1 MKSIRTYIP
10 NTITCLNLLSGC
22 AAVFLAFNLDMPTP
36 WLSAIQ
42 WAFVCIGAAA
52 AFDFWDGMSARLL
65 HAYSPI
71 GKELDSLSDLVSF
84 GLAPAFLVMNTML
97 RAGSPMWVS
106 ALALLIAV
114 MGALRLAKFNV
125 DTRQTTSF
133 IGLPIP
139 ANAIF
144 WVGTLAWIMV
154 HGYPGDVVMVALI
167 VAISL
172 LMVSE
177 LKMFS
182 LKFANLSLREN
193 VRRYVIMAAT
203 ALFVITDGVSGFAWT
218 IVLYILISLLGKRTD
233 PDADAAEK

>member
-1 MKSIRTYIP
+1 MKSLTSFIP

-22 AAVFLAFNLDMPTP
+22 VAVFFAFNLDIEIGSLPAMT
-36 WLSAIQ
+36 
-42 WAFVCIGAAA
+42 WAFIFIGAASV
-52 AFDFWDGMSARLL
+52 FDFCDGFSARLL
-65 HAYSPI
+65 HAYSPL

-84 GLAPAFLVMNTML
+84 GLAPAFLVMNVMRTYGAPL
-97 RAGSPMWVS
+97 WVS
-106 ALALLIAV
+106 ASALLIAV

-144 WVGTLAWIMV
+144 WIGTLAWIDS
-154 HGYPGDVVMVALI
+154 HAYPGNIAMVILI
-167 VAISL
+167 LAVSL

-182 LKFANLSLREN
+182 LKFANLSWREN
-193 VRRYVIMAAT
+193 VRRYVILAA
-203 ALFVITDGVSGFAWT
+203 AVLFVLTEGVSGLAWT
-218 IVLYILISLLGKRTD
+218 IILYILISLLGRKT
-233 PDADAAEK
+233 AVEA